1 MLIAGVP
8 LASVPLASLAG
19 AGDVPPEPGQVEV
32 ISAFR
37 WKLRLL
43 VGDQDV
49 SDRLTGAVKVDRQE
63 GAAGIGQFNL
73 CLAAGP
79 VTPTEWKGKPVA
91 LDFIFKVA
99 GVTTQTRCYTGR
111 IADPSWNSS
120 TRTLSC
126 TCSDQLQQRVEAL
139 SIAEID
145 ALTPAAVWSEDV
157 FEPVDGRSRWD
168 YMNER
173 LSTMAASLDC
183 AADGSMR
190 VTSWFAGTPAFVFG
204 LGTTIYQSIQV
215 DLADLDSQT
224 NVVEI
229 EADYRFSRLWQFNF
243 SFGWTHPDT
252 DGFGGLQ
259 GFCAWRDDT
268 SELPTMAM
276 VQEATE
282 SAGLTMLSAA
292 NYNRLPPN
300 MANPCGDGSPWINN
314 SYSEGLILGASW
326 RGALREVQS
335 VTESYPLRV
344 EVPQSVADAGE
355 VITRQ
360 RIAIEIESDRADKW
374 ESEPYG
380 VNAGSTG
387 TPGAIGDGDDEAPD
401 DDDIDPV
408 DGINGNLDLRNES
421 RRIAGLKCGLQQA
434 RTTLIEAHRGTT
446 VSWQVPTPM
455 ALGID
460 LVHTL
465 DLGDQIRAVGKFR
478 QIIHEFDIA
487 SGSALTTIS
496 IAVMRGG
503 GNVSDPLTPPPY
515 STSTAARPVGGGSL
529 PTQLGGRTSSPPYNE
544 DLDGFSGNYSVGNA
558 GEQFPRQFKVPAPQ
572 VSDALRDEWKV
583 EIAGTYRLAIPN
595 DLLEL

>member
-1 MLIAGVP
+1 MLIGGVP
-8 LASVPLASLAG
+8 IASTPLAALAG
-19 AGDVPPEPGQVEV
+19 AGAAPQPGQVEV

-37 WKLRLL
+37 WKLVLM
-43 VGDQDV
+43 VGGQDV
-49 SDRLTGAVKVDRQE
+49 SDRLTGTVEVDREE
-63 GAAGIGQFNL
+63 GAAGIARFDL
-73 CLAAGP
+73 CLAPGP
-79 VTPTEWKGKPVA
+79 VTPTDWKGKPVT
-91 LDFIFKVA
+91 LDFICEVA
-99 GVTTQTRCYTGR
+99 GATTQTRRYTGR
-111 IADPSWNSS
+111 IADPSWDSS

-139 SIAEID
+139 TIAEID
-145 ALTPAAVWSEDV
+145 ALTPGAVWSEDV

-183 AADGSMR
+183 APDGSMR
-190 VTSWFAGTPAFVFG
+190 VTSWFASTPAFVFG
-204 LGTTIYQSIQV
+204 LGTTIYQSITV

-252 DGFGGLQ
+252 DGFGGIQ

-268 SELPTMAM
+268 SELPTMEM
-276 VQEATE
+276 VQAATE
-282 SAGLTMLSAA
+282 DKGLTMLSAA

-314 SYSEGLILGASW
+314 SYAEGLILGASW
-326 RGALREVQS
+326 RGALREVQA
-335 VTESYPLRV
+335 VTESYKLRV
-344 EVPQSVADAGE
+344 EAPQSVADAGE
-355 VITRQ
+355 VISRQ
-360 RIAIEIESDRADKW
+360 RIAVEIESARADAW
-374 ESEPYG
+374 ETETYG
-380 VNAGSTG
+380 VRTGTSG
-387 TPGAIGDGDDEAPD
+387 TPGTIGDGAEEESG

-408 DGINGNLDLRNES
+408 DGINGNVDLRDET
-421 RRIAGLKCGLQQA
+421 RRVAALTTGLLQA
-434 RTTLIEAHRGTT
+434 RTTLLEAHRGTT

-465 DLGDQIRAVGKFR
+465 ELDDQIRAAGKCR
-478 QIIHEFDIA
+478 QITHEFDLA

-503 GNVSDPLTPPPY
+503 GDESDPLTPPPY
-515 STSTAARPVGGGSL
+515 STSTADRPVGGGSL
-529 PTQLGGRTSSPPYNE
+529 TTQLGGRTSSPPYNE
-544 DLDGFSGNYSVGNA
+544 NLYGFSGNYSVGNA
-558 GEQFPRQFKVPAPQ
+558 GEQFPRQFKVPAPEIPA
-572 VSDALRDEWKV
+572 DIRDEWKV
-583 EIAGTYRLAIPN
+583 DIDRTYRVAIPN

>member
-1 MLIAGVP
+1 MLIGGVP
-8 LASVPLASLAG
+8 LASVPLAALAG
-19 AGDVPPEPGQVEV
+19 AGEVPPEPGQVEV

-49 SDRLTGAVKVDRQE
+49 SDRLTGTVEVDREE
-63 GAAGIGQFNL
+63 GAAGIARFDL
-73 CLAAGP
+73 CLPAGP
-79 VTPTEWKGKPVA
+79 VTPTDWKGKQVA
-91 LDFIFKVA
+91 LDFICEVA
-99 GVTTQTRCYTGR
+99 GVTTQTRRYTGR

-145 ALTPAAVWSEDV
+145 ALTPGAVWSEDV

-183 AADGSMR
+183 SADGAMR
-190 VTSWFAGTPAFVFG
+190 VTSWFATAPAFVFG
-204 LGTTIYQSIQV
+204 LGTTIYQSITV

-314 SYSEGLILGASW
+314 YSEGLILGASW
-326 RGALREVQS
+326 RGALREVQT
-335 VTESYPLRV
+335 VTESYKLRI

-355 VITRQ
+355 VISRQ
-360 RIAIEIESDRADKW
+360 RIAVEIESARADAW
-374 ESEPYG
+374 ETETYG
-380 VNAGSTG
+380 VRAGSSG
-387 TPGAIGDGDDEAPD
+387 TPGAIGDGDNGQSG
-401 DDDIDPV
+401 DDDIAPV
-408 DGINGNLDLRNES
+408 DGINGNVDLRDEV
-421 RRIAGLKCGLQQA
+421 RRAAALITGLWQG

-446 VSWQVPTPM
+446 VSWEVPSPLVL
-455 ALGID
+455 ALD

-465 DLGDQIRAVGKFR
+465 KLDDQIRAAGKCR
-478 QIIHEFDIA
+478 QITHEFDLA

-496 IAVMRGG
+496 VAVMRGG
-503 GNVSDPLTPPPY
+503 GDVSDPLTPPPY

>member
-1 MLIAGVP
+1 MLIGGVP
-8 LASVPLASLAG
+8 IASTPLAALAG
-19 AGDVPPEPGQVEV
+19 AGAAPEPGQVEV

-37 WKLRLL
+37 WKLLLL
-43 VGDQDV
+43 VGGQDV
-49 SDRLTGAVKVDRQE
+49 SDRLTGTVEVDREE
-63 GAAGIGQFNL
+63 GAAGIARFDL
-73 CLAAGP
+73 CLAPGP
-79 VTPTEWKGKPVA
+79 VTPTDWKGKQVT
-91 LDFIFKVA
+91 LDFICEVA
-99 GVTTQTRCYTGR
+99 GVTTQTRRYTGR
-111 IADPSWNSS
+111 IADPSWDSS

-126 TCSDQLQQRVEAL
+126 TCSDQLQQRVEGL
-139 SIAEID
+139 TIAEID
-145 ALTPAAVWSEDV
+145 ALTPGAVWSEDV
-157 FEPVDGRSRWD
+157 FEPVEGRSRWD

-204 LGTTIYQSIQV
+204 LGTTIYQSISV

-252 DGFGGLQ
+252 DGFGGIQ

-282 SAGLTMLSAA
+282 SAGLTMLTAA

-314 SYSEGLILGASW
+314 SYAEGLILGASW

-344 EVPQSVADAGE
+344 EVTQSVADAGE
-355 VITRQ
+355 VIARQ
-360 RIAIEIESDRADKW
+360 RVAIEIESDRADKW
-374 ESEPYG
+374 ENETYG
-380 VNAGSTG
+380 VSVGSTG

-401 DDDIDPV
+401 DDIDPV
-408 DGINGNLDLRNES
+408 NGINGNVDLRNEP
-421 RRIAGLKCGLQQA
+421 RRIAALGCSLQQA
-434 RTTLIEAHRGTT
+434 RATLVEAHRGTT

-455 ALGID
+455 ALGVD

-465 DLGDQIRAVGKFR
+465 ELDDQIRASGKCR
-478 QIIHEFDIA
+478 QITHEFDLA

-503 GNVSDPLTPPPY
+503 GDVSDPLTPPPY
-515 STSTAARPVGGGSL
+515 STSTAGRPSGGGSL

-544 DLDGFSGNYSVGNA
+544 NLNGFSGNYSSGNA
-558 GEQFPRQFKVPAPQ
+558 GEQFPRQFKVPAPEIP
-572 VSDALRDEWKV
+572 DAVRDEWKI
-583 EIAGTYRLAIPN
+583 EIPRTYRLAIPN
-595 DLLEL
+595 DPLEL

>member
-1 MLIAGVP
+1 MLIGGVP

-19 AGDVPPEPGQVEV
+19 VGDVPPEPGQVEV

-37 WKLRLL
+37 WKLRLM

-49 SDRLTGAVKVDRQE
+49 SDRLTGTVEVDREE
-63 GAAGIGQFNL
+63 GAAGIARFDL

-79 VTPTEWKGKPVA
+79 VTPTDWKGKPVA
-91 LDFIFKVA
+91 LDFICEVA
-99 GVTTQTRCYTGR
+99 GVTTQTRRYTGR

-145 ALTPAAVWSEDV
+145 ALTPGAVWSEDV
-157 FEPVDGRSRWD
+157 FEPVEGRSRWD

-183 AADGSMR
+183 APDGSMR
-190 VTSWFAGTPAFVFG
+190 VTSWFAGTPDFVFG
-204 LGTTIYQSIQV
+204 LGTAIYQSITV

-229 EADYRFSRLWQFNF
+229 EADYRFNRLWQFIF
-243 SFGWTHPDT
+243 TFGWSHPDT

-314 SYSEGLILGASW
+314 SYAEELILGASW
-326 RGALREVQS
+326 RGALREVQT
-335 VTESYPLRV
+335 VTESYKLRI
-344 EVPQSVADAGE
+344 EVPQSVAAAGE
-355 VITRQ
+355 VISRQ
-360 RIAIEIESDRADKW
+360 RIAVEIESARADAW
-374 ESEPYG
+374 ETETYG
-380 VNAGSTG
+380 VRTGTTG
-387 TPGAIGDGDDEAPD
+387 TPGSIGDGDDEQSG
-401 DDDIDPV
+401 DDDIAPV
-408 DGINGNLDLRNES
+408 DGINGNVDLRDEV
-421 RRIAGLKCGLQQA
+421 RRAAALITVLWQG

-446 VSWQVPTPM
+446 VSWEVPSPLVL
-455 ALGID
+455 ALD

-465 DLGDQIRAVGKFR
+465 KLDDQIRAAGKCR
-478 QIIHEFDIA
+478 RITDTFDLG
-487 SGSALTTIS
+487 SGSALTTLS
-496 IAVMRGG
+496 IAVMRAGG
-503 GNVSDPLTPPPY
+503 DVSDPLTPPPY
-515 STSTAARPVGGGSL
+515 STSTAARPVGGGNL

-544 DLDGFSGNYSVGNA
+544 DLNGFSGNYSVGNA

-583 EIAGTYRLAIPN
+583 EIAQTYRVAIPN